1 MPSWGR
7 GVMLWAMITLL
18 LALAC
23 AKDTPSD
30 GVDDTSDTSVEE
42 GPDSDGDG
50 VPDAQDCAPDDP
62 AKYPGAEELCD
73 GLDSDCDGSPAWGE
87 SDENGDGV
95 MDCEPC
101 SEAGFWDEMKGAN
114 NPASKVPGLLT
125 EDACTSQDYS
135 YATKW
140 MFERLDPVDDLV
152 ECVYT
157 GRMVSVADGKPEGDD
172 MNTEHTWPQ
181 SQGASDYP
189 ARCDLHHLFPTDSYA
204 NNRRGSFPLG
214 VVDGSGD
221 WSEGGSK
228 VGEDASGVEVFEPRD
243 EHKGDAA
250 RAMLYMQDRYGA
262 DLWGNEALFLS
273 WAAQDP
279 PSALDIERSLKIADY
294 QAQANP
300 WVVCPLVPPQ
310 D

>member
-1 MPSWGR
+1 
-7 GVMLWAMITLL
+7 MLGAMITLL

-62 AKYPGAEELCD
+62 EKYPGANEVCD
-73 GLDSDCDGSPAWGE
+73 GLDNDCDGSPAWGE
-87 SDENGDGV
+87 TDDNGDGV
-95 MDCEPC
+95 IDCEPC
-101 SEAGFWDEMKGAN
+101 SEAGYWDELKSASS
-114 NPASKVPGLLT
+114 PASKVAGLLT

-140 MFERLDPVDDLV
+140 MFERLDQVDDQV

-157 GRMVSVADGKPEGDD
+157 GRLVSVADGKPDGED

-189 ARCDLHHLFPTDSYA
+189 ARCDLHHLFPTDAYA

-214 VVDGSGD
+214 LVDGNGD

-228 VGEDASGVEVFEPRD
+228 VGEDSSGVDVFEPRD

-250 RAMLYMQDRYGA
+250 RAMLYVADRYGA
-262 DLWGNEALFLS
+262 DLWGNEELFLT
-273 WAAQDP
+273 WAAEDP

-300 WVVCPLVPPQ
+300 WVVCPLVPAQP
-310 D
+310 